1 MERLQPSSSVLV
13 IIDVQD
19 RLLAAMPSGTRDA
32 MVANIE
38 HLLEGARLLDVPVL
52 FTEQY
57 PKGLGPT
64 VDSLA
69 KDGSEVFE
77 KAEFDATQVP
87 DFMKCLSKLG
97 REQLVVTG
105 MEAHVCVHQTVRGLR
120 AEGFAVH
127 VPFDATCSR
136 DLENRRIAE
145 GLWRASG
152 ATVTCAETVLFDWL
166 GRAGGD
172 AFKAISKRLR

>member
-1 MERLQPSSSVLV
+1 MLV
-13 IIDVQD
+13 IIDVQE
-19 RLLAAMPSGTRDA
+19 RLSGAMPEGARDA
-32 MVANIE
+32 MVKNIE
-38 HLLEGARLLDVPVL
+38 NLREGARLLDVPVL

-64 VDSLA
+64 VEHLST
-69 KDGSEVFE
+69 DGCDVFE
-77 KAEFDATQVP
+77 KTEFDATQVP

-120 AEGFAVH
+120 GEGFAVH
-127 VPFDATCSR
+127 VPFDGTCSR
-136 DLENRRIAE
+136 DLEHRRIAE
-145 GLWRASG
+145 GLWRTSG

>member
-1 MERLQPSSSVLV
+1 M
-13 IIDVQD
+13 IIDVQE
-19 RLLAAMPSGTRDA
+19 RLFAAMPEGARDA
-32 MVANIE
+32 MVKNIAD
-38 HLLEGARLLDVPVL
+38 LREGARLLEVPVL

-64 VDSLA
+64 VDDLSTEE
-69 KDGSEVFE
+69 SEVFE
-77 KAEFDATQVP
+77 KTEFDATQVP

-97 REQLVVTG
+97 REQVVVTG
-105 MEAHVCVHQTVRGLR
+105 MEAHVCVHQSVRGLR
-120 AEGFAVH
+120 SEGLQVH
-127 VPFDATCSR
+127 VPFDGTCSR
-136 DLENRRIAE
+136 DLEHRRIAE